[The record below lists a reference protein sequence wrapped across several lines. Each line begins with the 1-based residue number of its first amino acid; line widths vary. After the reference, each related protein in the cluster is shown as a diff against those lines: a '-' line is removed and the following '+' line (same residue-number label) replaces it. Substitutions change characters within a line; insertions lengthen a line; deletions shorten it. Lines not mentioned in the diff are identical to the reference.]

1 MRIALGLEYKGNSY
15 YGWQRQAKLPSIQF
29 HVEEALS
36 KVADHSIKV
45 FCAGRTDIGVHAKGQ
60 VIHFDTVAKRKLD
73 AWILGGNSYLPCDIR
88 IRWAKQV
95 TDDFHARFSAIAR
108 NYRYLIHN
116 CKTHSAILHDLIAW
130 HPKSLDEKLM
140 QKAARYLIGEHDF
153 SSFRGCDCQSKSPMR
168 NVHYLN
174 IKRSGKLIII
184 DIKANAFL
192 LHMVRNIAGL
202 LIAIGEGKQQPIW
215 AKQVL
220 ESCDRKV
227 AGVTAPACGLYL
239 TKVYYPDKY
248 DFS

>member
-1 MRIALGLEYKGNSY
+1 MRIALGLEYKGSNY

-29 HVEEALS
+29 HIEQALS
-36 KVADHSIKV
+36 KVADHPIKV
-45 FCAGRTDIGVHAKGQ
+45 FCAGRTDTGVHAKGQ
-60 VIHFDTVAKRKLD
+60 VIHFDTVAKRKID
-73 AWILGGNSYLPCDIR
+73 AWILGGNSCLPCDIR

-108 NYRYLIHN
+108 LYRYLIHN
-116 CKTHSAILHDLIAW
+116 CKTHSAIFHDHVAW
-130 HPKSLDEKLM
+130 YPKLLDEKLM
-140 QKAARYLIGEHDF
+140 TKAAQYLIGEHDF
-153 SSFRGCDCQSKSPMR
+153 SSFRGCDCQSKSPIR
-168 NVHYLN
+168 KVHHLNV
-174 IKRSGKLIII
+174 KRSGKLIII

-220 ESCDRKV
+220 ETCDRQV

-248 DFS
+248 NLP